1 MDKNL
6 LFIILILTIIITLLG
21 TIALFQ
27 YLGISFNNN
36 DNDNDLVLTRAAY
49 VVA

>member
-1 MDKNL
+1 MDRNI
-6 LFIILILTIIITLLG
+6 LFVILVLTIIITLLG

-27 YLGISFNNN
+27 YLGISFSNNN
-36 DNDNDLVLTRAAY
+36 DDDLVLTRAAY

>member
-6 LFIILILTIIITLLG
+6 LFIILVLTIIITLLG

-36 DNDNDLVLTRAAY
+36 DENLVLMRAAY

>member
-6 LFIILILTIIITLLG
+6 LFIILVLTIIITLLG

-36 DNDNDLVLTRAAY
+36 ENDLVLTRAAY